1 MKLRHS
7 TISAIGACSLPM
19 IFLQILL
26 LILGLATP
34 SLAEWELSGEA
45 SIFYTDD
52 AALFSATRRLSR
64 DQDPTQPA
72 IDDELANQGSDVVFE
87 PDLQITKSFGP
98 PGRETT
104 FSIRGQGFLF
114 TDHSQ
119 FDHGTLGVEGY
130 HALSPATTVGFRYFF
145 SPDLLLGEN
154 EEKRSGMDLP
164 ANEKVT
170 TNFWAVG
177 IKHHLSQQVGLT
189 LYSRYG
195 MRSYNEEFSQRDTR
209 FWTIGMHTDW
219 DIRKDIAFAIGYH
232 YERGLADGRKEPEL
246 QDDIS
251 YFNHF
256 VTMEL
261 EIELIPPLALE
272 LGMHYEFNGWTTG
285 IVGDIRNGQHED
297 ILQGDMQLRYH
308 LTESTD
314 LMVGFQ
320 GAHRKESFEA
330 DGLKNLNAWFGGKM
344 VF

>member
-1 MKLRHS
+1 MKPGQ
-7 TISAIGACSLPM
+7 SAILTIEVRSLPM
-19 IFLQILL
+19 IFLHT
-26 LILGLATP
+26 LILTMVLDTP
-34 SLAEWELSGEA
+34 SLAEWKIAGEG

-52 AALFSATRRLSR
+52 VALFSATRRLSR
-64 DQDPTQPA
+64 DSDPTQPA
-72 IDDELANQGSDVVFE
+72 LDDELANQGSDVVFE
-87 PDLQITKSFGP
+87 PDLQLSKSFDLQ
-98 PGRETT
+98 GRQTT

-114 TDHSQ
+114 SDHPG
-119 FDHGTLGVEGY
+119 FNHGTLGIDGR
-130 HALSPATTVGFRYFF
+130 HAISPKTTVGFRYYY

-154 EEKRSGMDLP
+154 EERRSGMDLP

-170 TNFWAVG
+170 TNFLAVG
-177 IKHHLSQQVGLT
+177 IQHHPSQEVKLT

-219 DIRKDIAFAIGYH
+219 DISQDIAVAMGYH
-232 YERGLADGRKEPEL
+232 YERGLADGRNEPAL
-246 QDDIS
+246 KDDIS

-256 VTMEL
+256 VTMEFKL
-261 EIELIPPLALE
+261 ELMPPLALE

-297 ILQGDMQLRYH
+297 IVQGDIQLRYH
-308 LTESTD
+308 LTKTTD

-330 DGLKNLNAWFGGKM
+330 DGLKNLNTWFGGEM
-344 VF
+344 VY